1 MTPQPFPAGREV
13 SNLGVTM
20 PLRRQILV
28 CVLSLLA
35 LISACEPDIS
45 IKLEAQAPNLEARAT
60 IMTVEFDAS
69 DSTVKYF
76 ADVSISNTSAVVQP
90 YSNKWLRLESVDT
103 ESARA
108 YLDSIASHHIDVG
121 TVDLAPNESLD
132 LRIYW
137 VIPSAELEE
146 TSSEPFVLALR
157 PES

>member
-1 MTPQPFPAGREV
+1 
-13 SNLGVTM
+13 M

-28 CVLSLLA
+28 CVLSLFA
-35 LISACEPDIS
+35 LISACEPDVS
-45 IKLEAQAPNLEARAT
+45 IELQAQASSLEARAT
-60 IMTVEFDAS
+60 ITTVEFDAS
-69 DSTVKYF
+69 EKTVKYF
-76 ADVSISNTSAVVQP
+76 ADVSISNTSDVVQP
-90 YSNKWLRLESVDT
+90 YSNKWLRLESADT

-108 YLDSIASHHIDVG
+108 YLDSVASHHIDVD

-132 LRIYW
+132 LKVYW